1 MRKSCNSFLLTS
13 QFLHVSQVL
22 NFFGFYMNSLKKSN
36 SITLTFRMMLGA
48 EKKGHKKSYG
58 HAMKRWFA
66 PKKVVEAQNNRT
78 IFGRFFKY
86 RNGHHL
92 AHKKQTPQ
100 FFCVVKECI
109 PTSNNDLKTNISRNM
124 CNFGVW

>member
-1 MRKSCNSFLLTS
+1 
-13 QFLHVSQVL
+13 
-22 NFFGFYMNSLKKSN
+22 
-36 SITLTFRMMLGA
+36 MMLGA

-100 FFCVVKECI
+100 FFLWSRGMHSKFQQRFE
-109 PTSNNDLKTNISRNM
+109 DKYLKKH
-124 CNFGVW
+124 V